1 MDKEQVVTTRQGHVL
16 TQPLGAHRSLEAEN
30 GITAGPPVSPETSP
44 IQGQTVDEARASA
57 MSPGLETMVR
67 MLVTV

>member
-30 GITAGPPVSPETSP
+30 RESLLGHQSLLRPAPSKVRLWMKPEP
-44 IQGQTVDEARASA
+44 LQ
-57 MSPGLETMVR
+57 
-67 MLVTV
+67 